1 MRSFDTRV
9 VGGRECRAWE
19 TYYRREWGLYNDA
32 EGWRVHR
39 EAQHAEES
47 GTSEELT
54 LALHDSMRT
63 PSPWTRPRCT
73 ALLPCGAEAME
84 VSDRWVQGGCDPLDL
99 RLARDRALLVR
110 PTRPDPT
117 GVEAVLAGDTG

>member
-1 MRSFDTRV
+1 L
-9 VGGRECRAWE
+9 VGLVRAAFGMSW
-19 TYYRREWGLYNDA
+19 RRTLLGARLVRRANQVSAPYPDNDA

-54 LALHDSMRT
+54 LALHDLYAS

-73 ALLPCGAEAME
+73 ALLPSGAEAME
-84 VSDRWVQGGCDPLDL
+84 VSDRWLQGGCDPLDP
-99 RLARDRALLVR
+99 RLARDSALLAR
-110 PTRPDPT
+110 SY
-117 GVEAVLAGDTG
+117 AS